1 VLKVPHVMA
10 GVGEVLGAIGLA
22 ALFSSCVDCF
32 GYFKASQR
40 MERDSQI
47 LLVKLDIEKTRLL
60 VWGNAVGIFDATSSH
75 SGPAQNSII
84 NDEAACQLIG
94 RCLKSIESVLTD
106 AEHLTRDCGVVEQH
120 HPRQREID
128 FVSANSMA
136 VFRTS
141 WRRFFVRN
149 SSALPRRDGLLAR
162 TKWAIYRKELFQGL
176 INHLKDLVDGLYV
189 LVPHVTQVL
198 NNTVEAD
205 VECLTSLEELRLFEA
220 ATEDSYR
227 AWSAVA
233 SSVISASEPGTAAS
247 RAFDRDVG
255 DLSGLTTED
264 NDRHQTS
271 RTCKLG
277 SLDNVTRVPN
287 TLLMHL

>member
-1 VLKVPHVMA
+1 MA
-10 GVGEVLGAIGLA
+10 GVGEVLGALGLA
-22 ALFSSCVDCF
+22 ALFSTCIECF
-32 GYFKASQR
+32 GYFKSSQR
-40 MERDSQI
+40 MEKDSDI

-60 VWGNAVGIFDATSSH
+60 VWGDAVGIFETTSS
-75 SGPAQNSII
+75 SPAQNSII
-84 NDEAACQLIG
+84 NDEAARQLLG

-106 AEHLTRDCGVVEQH
+106 AERLTRDYGVVEQH
-120 HPRQREID
+120 HASQREID

-149 SSALPRRDGLLAR
+149 SSALPRRDDLLAR
-162 TKWAIYRKELFQGL
+162 TKWGIYKKEFFQGL
-176 INHLKDLVDGLYV
+176 INDLKDLVDGLYE
-189 LVPHVTQVL
+189 LAPVTQIL

-205 VECLTSLEELRLFEA
+205 VECLTNLDELRLFEA

-247 RAFDRDVG
+247 RAVDGDVG
-255 DLSGLTTED
+255 DLSRLTIED
-264 NDRHQTS
+264 DVRHQTP
-271 RTCKLG
+271 RKL
-277 SLDNVTRVPN
+277 DKVTR
-287 TLLMHL
+287 LIYH